1 MGYIYLI
8 TNNING
14 KKYVGKTELSV
25 KKRWKQHI
33 KDSKREKCEIRPLYR
48 AIRKYG
54 ENNFSICEIDTGHGN
69 ELSNKEQYW
78 IQYYNTY
85 EDGYNATL
93 GGDGK
98 VLLDYDEIIKT
109 YLTTHNATEVARILG
124 CSVESV
130 YKILK
135 ANDIPIIK
143 DKEVIVEKYAKEIV
157 QYDKKGNF
165 IKTYKSAHDA
175 ARSLGNER
183 YRQHIQVCLKG
194 KRKSAW
200 GYIWEYSE
208 Y

>member
-14 KKYVGKTELSV
+14 NKYVGKTEISIE
-25 KKRWKQHI
+25 KRWQEHI
-33 KDSKREKCEIRPLYR
+33 KDSKRERYGTRPLYR

-54 ENNFSICEIDTGHGN
+54 AENFSIKEIDSGQGE

-98 VLLDYDEIIKT
+98 ILLDYDEIIRT
-109 YLTTHNATEVARILG
+109 YLTMHNATEVARTLN
-124 CSVESV
+124 CSADSV

-135 ANDIPIIK
+135 INDIPITNSA
-143 DKEVIVEKYAKEIV
+143 DVITKKYARGIV

-165 IKTYKSAHDA
+165 IQFYKSAHEA
-175 ARSLGNER
+175 ARALGDER
-183 YRQHIQVCLKG
+183 YRQHIQECLRG
-194 KRKSAW
+194 KRRSAY
-200 GYIWEYSE
+200 GYLWTYKNN
-208 Y
+208 